1 MAKELEEHAIR
12 MKMQRLKLIR
22 KLFLQV
28 SLTWKQQIWLFTDRD
43 PKIPITVTIVSIRI
57 RTNGF
62 GMRVENETEVS
73 QGVE

>member
-62 GMRVENETEVS
+62 GMHVEIETDVS

>member
-12 MKMQRLKLIR
+12 MKMQRIKLIR

-28 SLTWKQQIWLFTDRD
+28 SLTWKQHIWLFTDRD

-62 GMRVENETEVS
+62 GMHVEIETDVS

>member
-62 GMRVENETEVS
+62 GMRVEIETDVS

>member
-12 MKMQRLKLIR
+12 MKMQRIKLIR

-28 SLTWKQQIWLFTDRD
+28 SLTWKQHIWLFTDRD
-43 PKIPITVTIVSIRI
+43 PKTPITVTIVSIRI

-62 GMRVENETEVS
+62 GMRVEIETDVS